1 MKTPKRMPRPEPITP
16 ESTVRTAQLFIVSSW
31 LICSAEGTV
40 TRRYL
45 RAPGGRRA
53 RSSARRR
60 AASASLGGLAGSALA
75 AAAAAAAASA
85 GGSAAEVEATGSS
98 GVASAAAVAPVS
110 GSSARLGASSAGL
123 PCALPIGARAQL
135 RPMRLETPP
144 FEPLD
149 AK

>member
-1 MKTPKRMPRPEPITP
+1 MKTPKRTPRPEPITP

-40 TRRYL
+40 TRRYF

-60 AASASLGGLAGSALA
+60 AASASLGGLAGSASSS
-75 AAAAAAAASA
+75 AAAAASA

-98 GVASAAAVAPVS
+98 VTGSVAAGAPVS
-110 GSSARLGASSAGL
+110 GSSTRLGASSAGL
-123 PCALPIGARAQL
+123 PCALPMVAQL
-135 RPMRLETPP
+135 RPMRAATPP
-144 FEPLD
+144 FEPL
-149 AK
+149 AANC